1 MYLIKRIIVLIIVL
15 FSIPLTFYGQSK
27 NFIFIQNE
35 KKLAF
40 YVILNHKNNS
50 STPEGYIILPQ
61 IPQGKHIITI
71 GFARNMYPEQQFL
84 LDIAEDKGYSLK
96 RSGDNWQL
104 FDLNNFT
111 TINSVTNIDS
121 AIAASKKVDDV
132 LIKKTDTMAVIKEQ
146 PKPVVVVEPVVESV
160 VEKKVDP
167 IEVIHK
173 KDSVIPV
180 QPIEKQKIEPVA
192 DMKSDSVVVIHKK
205 DNIKPVETI
214 IEQKTEPIIVK
225 VEEVKKSS
233 SIRLILEKQQAT
245 GIDKIFT
252 DSTEYGIDTVAIYIP
267 MAAIAKSTKT
277 VTGTIITSA
286 PQQDK
291 QALTEEEFRKLRLSM
306 ASASTDEDM
315 IAVAVKGCNNK
326 VMEVRQIRNLSS
338 LFLNESSKLAF
349 FKAMKNNTKD
359 STNFSSLE
367 VELSEPK
374 NVAAFK
380 TLLNN

>member
-27 NFIFIQNE
+27 NFIYIQSE

-71 GFARNMYPEQQFL
+71 GFARNLYPEQQFL

-111 TINSVTNIDS
+111 TINTVTNMDS
-121 AIAASKKVDDV
+121 AIAVSKKVADV
-132 LIKKTDTMAVIKEQ
+132 EIKKTDTVIVIKEQ
-146 PKPVVVVEPVVESV
+146 PKTVVVVEPVVEKKKDSIV
-160 VEKKVDP
+160 IIHKNDTLTAVQPIVEKKA
-167 IEVIHK
+167 
-173 KDSVIPV
+173 
-180 QPIEKQKIEPVA
+180 EPVS
-192 DMKSDSVVVIHKK
+192 DIQSDSIVVIHKK
-205 DNIKPVETI
+205 DTLVTAEPLVEHKAEPVIT
-214 IEQKTEPIIVK
+214 KTED
-225 VEEVKKSS
+225 VKKPC

-267 MAAIAKSTKT
+267 MAAIPKSTKT
-277 VTGTIITSA
+277 STGTIITSA
-286 PQQDK
+286 PLQDK
-291 QALTEEEFRKLRLSM
+291 QAITEEEFRKLRLSM

-326 VMEVRQIRNLSS
+326 VMEVRQIRYLSS
-338 LFLNESSKLAF
+338 LFLNETNKLSF

-359 STNFSSLE
+359 SSNFSSLE
-367 VELSEPK
+367 AELSEPK

>member
-1 MYLIKRIIVLIIVL
+1 M
-15 FSIPLTFYGQSK
+15 TFYAQGK
-27 NFIFIQNE
+27 NFIYIQSE
-35 KKLAF
+35 KKQAF
-40 YVILNHKNNS
+40 YVILNNKNNS

-121 AIAASKKVDDV
+121 AIAASKKAPDV
-132 LIKKTDTMAVIKEQ
+132 VIKKTDTVVVIKEQ
-146 PKPVVVVEPVVESV
+146 SKPVVVVEPVVE
-160 VEKKVDP
+160 KKAEP
-167 IEVIHK
+167 IVVIHK
-173 KDSVIPV
+173 KDTVIPV
-180 QPIEKQKIEPVA
+180 QPIVEHKIEPVA
-192 DMKSDSVVVIHKK
+192 DMKSDSIVVIHKK
-205 DNIKPVETI
+205 DTEIPA
-214 IEQKTEPIIVK
+214 EPIIVQK
-225 VEEVKKSS
+225 AEPVIVKTEEVKKPT

-267 MAAIAKSTKT
+267 MAAIPKSTKT

-315 IAVAVKGCNNK
+315 IAVAVKAADQRG
-326 VMEVRQIRNLSS
+326 RQCDQSR
-338 LFLNESSKLAF
+338 
-349 FKAMKNNTKD
+349 
-359 STNFSSLE
+359 
-367 VELSEPK
+367 
-374 NVAAFK
+374 
-380 TLLNN
+380 